1 MSYLRKRGRQY
12 FLCGIVF
19 LSFNLYFI
27 LLIQERRREYLWY
40 LDFLIVLF
48 LLAFAGVDAYL
59 FQKGE
64 KKKRQLLLQEDVIY
78 EQMGDFENREITE
91 HDVGCLQAQLQE
103 KFQENCE
110 LQDYVAKW
118 CHEFKI
124 PLAAG
129 LLMVE
134 KLKDAPSRQAL
145 REQLEKMNGQVRS
158 MMSGCRLQ
166 SSLVDFQIKKT
177 DLKECVKRSVK
188 NNQFFLIQ
196 KGIAL
201 CMQVEKVYVY
211 TDPEWLVYIL
221 DQLIDNAVKYTGK
234 DMERR
239 LHLWTESREEEASL
253 WIEDNGEGIKDSDI
267 RRIFEKGYTGSN
279 YHNGKYKSTGMGLY
293 MVSKII
299 RRLGHKIYVESEYG
313 AYTRFRITFS
323 SNDFFELQKM

>member
-1 MSYLRKRGRQY
+1 MSYFKRRGRQY
-12 FLCGIVF
+12 FLSGVVF

-40 LDFLIVLF
+40 LDFLILLF
-48 LLAFAGVDAYL
+48 LLVFAGIDIC
-59 FQKGE
+59 FFRQKE
-64 KKKRQLLLQEDVIY
+64 KKKQRLLFQEDVIY
-78 EQMGDFENREITE
+78 RQMGDFENREIAE
-91 HDVGCLQAQLQE
+91 HDVRILEAQLKE

-110 LQDYVAKW
+110 LQDYAARW

-134 KLKDAPSRQAL
+134 RLEDASERQAL
-145 REQLEKMNGQVRS
+145 REQLERMNGQVRS
-158 MMSGCRLQ
+158 MMAGCRLQ
-166 SSLVDFQIKKT
+166 GALADFQIRRT
-177 DLKECVKRSVK
+177 DLRECVKRSVK

-201 CMQVEKVYVY
+201 SMQVEELSVY

-221 DQLIDNAVKYTGK
+221 DQLIDNAVKYTKK
-234 DMERR
+234 DPERQLR
-239 LHLWTESREEEASL
+239 LWTEGREEKVSL

-299 RRLGHKIYVESEYG
+299 RGLGHEIQAESEYG
-313 AYTRFRITFS
+313 VYTRFRITFTG
-323 SNDFFELQKM
+323 NDYFRVG